1 MKKII
6 NISKEKLVF
15 PKFDLVM
22 RPNEI
27 IEISKLLARELLEN
41 NNIKEVLPAL
51 LKKKSKIKKRIRNNK
66 KGRKKLKK

>member
-27 IEISKLLARELLEN
+27 IEISNLLARELLGN
-41 NNIKEVLPAL
+41 NNIKEVLPAF
-51 LKKKSKIKKRIRNNK
+51 LKKKSKIKKRIRKNK
-66 KGRKKLKK
+66 KGRKN

>member
-27 IEISKLLARELLEN
+27 IEISKLLVRELLGN
-41 NNIKEVLPAL
+41 NNIKEVLPTL
-51 LKKKSKIKKRIRNNK
+51 LKKKSKIKKGIRKNK

>member
-27 IEISKLLARELLEN
+27 IEISNLLARELLGN
-41 NNIKEVLPAL
+41 NNIKEVLPTL
-51 LKKKSKIKKRIRNNK
+51 LKKKSKIKKRIRKNK